1 MAKGKTN
8 QATTESIEEVIESF
22 PFTTLIDER
31 YMNYTFH
38 VMEDRAIP
46 DARDGLKPVQRR
58 ILYGMKDLG
67 SKANGP
73 TTKSAKIVGHVMGN
87 YHPHGDAAIYDT
99 LVNMTQDW
107 KARHPLTIGQGN
119 WGSIHGHSAAAQ
131 RYTECKMS
139 KFGEA
144 LLEDVNPQVVSFEP
158 NYNDEMQMPTVLP
171 AKLPNLLVNGT
182 AGIAVGVATKIPPHN
197 LTEVSKL
204 ISAYIDKAG
213 SLSIDDVISMMPG
226 PDFPTGGIIRGQKGI
241 RDYYE
246 TGRGSV
252 VVDGI
257 YEIVVD
263 DKGRQQIVITGLP
276 YGASPSELSEKIE
289 ELVKDKKIEGIDD
302 LKDLSHGKNGKTHI
316 KVIVYVAKNGN
327 ANLIVN
333 QLLKSTSLRLAFNVN
348 NTVTVDKRI
357 IENAPILKLVE
368 IFVNHRKQVLTNRFN
383 AELAD
388 NESRMHILEGL
399 IAVSSR
405 IDEAIALIR
414 ASNNPAEASD
424 SLISN
429 GLVKSEEQA
438 KAVLAITLSRLT
450 KLEADRLLQEKD
462 NLSKRNDWLRTTLS
476 SENKI
481 LKIVAKETEE
491 LSKSMGN
498 DRITMIGTS
507 PDDITTEDL
516 IPEEQCVISLTKDG
530 YIKRLPISAYR
541 VQARGGRGVTNM
553 SKSNEEASELFIAST
568 HDLILFFTNTG
579 LMFKKKGYEIPEF
592 SRTHKGIHLANLL
605 DLNQDERVTGFIPL
619 KSLDADGF
627 IIMVTKLGKIK
638 RSYIRDYDTSLKT
651 KGLKAILLSDNDEVA
666 YVDFTDGTKDIFL
679 VTALGKAVRYS
690 EDNVTITG
698 RSTQGVKA
706 MNLSDT
712 DNIAQLLV
720 LCPDENP
727 DILVAT
733 SQGFAKRTN
742 ASQYKSTSGRNVR
755 GVNTIDQ
762 VKFDRN
768 GVIVSAST
776 VSDGDTLIILTKRG
790 QIIQIPIDEIRAT
803 GRNTMGV
810 KIVKLDNNDSLTAIA
825 KVTNGILQAE
835 QAAEEANP
843 SS

>member
-1 MAKGKTN
+1 
-8 QATTESIEEVIESF
+8 
-22 PFTTLIDER
+22 
-31 YMNYTFH
+31 
-38 VMEDRAIP
+38 
-46 DARDGLKPVQRR
+46 
-58 ILYGMKDLG
+58 
-67 SKANGP
+67 
-73 TTKSAKIVGHVMGN
+73 
-87 YHPHGDAAIYDT
+87 
-99 LVNMTQDW
+99 
-107 KARHPLTIGQGN
+107 
-119 WGSIHGHSAAAQ
+119 
-131 RYTECKMS
+131 MS

-144 LLEDVNPQVVSFEP
+144 LLEDVNPDVVPFEP

-197 LTEVSKL
+197 LNEVSSL
-204 ISAYIDKAG
+204 ISAYIEKNGKLTTDEV
-213 SLSIDDVISMMPG
+213 LELMPG

-263 DKGRQQIVITGLP
+263 DKGRQQIIITGLP
-276 YGASPSELSEKIE
+276 YGASPSELAEKIE
-289 ELVKDKKIEGIDD
+289 ELVRDKKIDGIDD

-316 KVIVYVAKNGN
+316 KIVVYVAKTGN

-348 NTVTVDKRI
+348 NTVTVEKRI

-368 IFVNHRKQVLTNRFN
+368 IFVDHRKEVLTNRYS

-388 NESRMHILEGL
+388 NEARMHILEGL

-414 ASNNPAEASD
+414 ASNNPGEASD
-424 SLISN
+424 ALISN
-429 GLVKSEEQA
+429 GLVSSEEQA

-462 NLSKRNDWLRTTLS
+462 DLSKRNDWLTGVLAS
-476 SENKI
+476 DKKV
-481 LKIVAKETEE
+481 LKIISKETED
-491 LSKSMGN
+491 LAKALGN
-498 DRITMIGTS
+498 TRITSLGSS
-507 PDDITTEDL
+507 PDEITTEDL
-516 IPEEQCVISLTKDG
+516 IPEEQCVISMTKDG
-530 YIKRLPISAYR
+530 YIKRLPLTAYR

-553 SKSNEEASELFIAST
+553 SKSNEEAAELFVAST
-568 HDLILFFTNTG
+568 HEFIMFFTNTG

-592 SRTHKGIHLANLL
+592 NRTSKGIHLANLL
-605 DLNQDERVTGFIPL
+605 DLNQQERITGFIRL
-619 KSLDADGF
+619 KSLDTDGY
-627 IIMVTKLGKIK
+627 IIMITRQGKIK
-638 RSYIRDYDTSLKT
+638 RSFIRDYDTTLKT
-651 KGLKAILLSDNDEVA
+651 KGLKAIMLSEGDEVA
-666 YVDFTDGTKDIFL
+666 YVEQTNGSKDVFL
-679 VTALGKAVRYS
+679 VTSLGKAVRYS
-690 EDNVTITG
+690 EDNVTVTG
-698 RSTQGVKA
+698 RATQGVKA
-706 MNLSDT
+706 MNLSDN

-720 LCPDENP
+720 LSPDENP

-776 VSDGDTLIILTKRG
+776 VSDGDTLIILTKKG
-790 QIIQIPIDEIRAT
+790 QIIQIPIDEIRST

-810 KIVKLDNNDSLTAIA
+810 KIVKLDTSDSLTAIA
-825 KVTNGILQAE
+825 KVTDGVAQAE
-835 QAAEEANP
+835 RAAEEIV
-843 SS
+843 

>member
-1 MAKGKTN
+1 MAKNKSTAPEA
-8 QATTESIEEVIESF
+8 QSFEEVIESF
-22 PFTTLIDER
+22 PFSSLIDER

-46 DARDGLKPVQRR
+46 DARDGMKPVQRR
-58 ILYGMKDLG
+58 ILFGMKDLG
-67 SKANGP
+67 SKASGS

-139 KFGEA
+139 RFGEA
-144 LLEDVNPQVVSFEP
+144 LLDDVNPKVVSYEP

-197 LTEVSKL
+197 LNEVSNL
-204 ISAYIDKAG
+204 ISAFIEKEG
-213 SLSIDDVISMMPG
+213 NLTIDDVLEIMPG

-257 YEIVVD
+257 YEIAVD
-263 DKGRQQIVITGLP
+263 EKGRQQIVITGLP
-276 YGASPSELSEKIE
+276 YSANPSELAEKIE
-289 ELVKDKKIEGIDD
+289 ELVRDKKIDGIDD

-316 KVIVYVAKNGN
+316 KIVVYVSKNGN

-333 QLLKSTSLRLAFNVN
+333 QLLKSTNLRLAFNVN
-348 NTVTVDKRI
+348 NTVTVEKRI
-357 IENAPILKLVE
+357 IENAPVLKLVE
-368 IFVNHRKQVLTNRFN
+368 IFVKHRKQVLTNRYN
-383 AELAD
+383 AELED

-414 ASNNPAEASD
+414 ASNNPAEASQ
-424 SLISN
+424 SLIDN
-429 GLVKSEEQA
+429 GLVASDEQA

-462 NLSKRNDWLRTTLS
+462 ELSKRNEWLRGTLS
-476 SENKI
+476 SDKKV
-481 LKIVAKETEE
+481 LKIIAKETSD
-491 LSKSMGN
+491 LAKSLGN
-498 DRITMIGTS
+498 ERVTKLGTS
-507 PDDITTEDL
+507 PDEITTEDL
-516 IPEEQCVISLTKDG
+516 IPEEQCVISMTKDG
-530 YIKRLPISAYR
+530 YIKRIPLNAYR

-553 SKSNEEASELFIAST
+553 SKSNEEASDLFIAST
-568 HDLILFFTNTG
+568 HELILFFTNTG

-605 DLNQDERVTGFIPL
+605 DLNQEERITGFIRL
-619 KSLDADGF
+619 KSLDTDGF
-627 IIMVTKLGKIK
+627 IIMVTKKGKIK
-638 RSYIRDYDTSLKT
+638 RSFIRDYDTNLKT
-651 KGLKAILLSDNDEVA
+651 KGLKAVVLSENDEVA
-666 YVDFTDGTKDIFL
+666 YVDHTDGTKDVFL
-679 VTALGKAVRYS
+679 VTTMGKAVRYS

-698 RSTQGVKA
+698 RATQGVKA
-706 MNLSDT
+706 MNLSDE

-720 LCPDENP
+720 LSPDDNP

-733 SQGFAKRTN
+733 SQGYAKRTN

-768 GVIVSAST
+768 GMIVSAST
-776 VSDGDTLIILTKRG
+776 VSDGDTLIVLTKKG

-810 KIVKLDNNDSLTAIA
+810 RIVKLDATDALTAIA
-825 KVTNGILQAE
+825 KVTNGVAQAE
-835 QAAEEANP
+835 RAAEEIA
-843 SS
+843 

>member
-1 MAKGKTN
+1 MAKHKS
-8 QATTESIEEVIESF
+8 TTPEAQSFQEVIESF
-22 PFTTLIDER
+22 PFSTIIDER

-58 ILYGMKDLG
+58 ILFGMKDLG
-67 SKANGP
+67 SKASGS

-139 KFGEA
+139 RFGEA
-144 LLEDVNPQVVSFEP
+144 LLDDVNPDVVPYEP
-158 NYNDEMQMPTVLP
+158 NYNDEMKMPTVLP
-171 AKLPNLLVNGT
+171 GKLPNLLVNGT

-197 LTEVSKL
+197 LCEVSNL
-204 ISAYIDKAG
+204 ISAFIDKG
-213 SLSIDDVISMMPG
+213 GLLSTEEIMEIMPG

-252 VVDGI
+252 VLDGL

-276 YGASPSELSEKIE
+276 YGASPSELAEKIE
-289 ELVKDKKIEGIDD
+289 ELVRDKKIDGIDD
-302 LKDLSHGKNGKTHI
+302 LKDLSHGKNGKTNI
-316 KVIVYVAKNGN
+316 KIIVYVAKNGN

-333 QLLKSTSLRLAFNVN
+333 QLLKSTNLRMAFNVN
-348 NTVTVDKRI
+348 NTVTVDKKI
-357 IENAPILKLVE
+357 FENAPIIKLVE
-368 IFVNHRKQVLTNRFN
+368 IFVNHRKQVLTNRYN
-383 AELAD
+383 AELED
-388 NESRMHILEGL
+388 NEARMHILEGL

-414 ASNNPAEASD
+414 ASNNPADASQ

-429 GLVKSEEQA
+429 GLVASEEQA

-462 NLSKRNDWLRTTLS
+462 ELSNRNEWLKGVLG
-476 SENKI
+476 SEKKVLRI
-481 LKIVAKETEE
+481 IAKETAE
-491 LSKSMGN
+491 LAKTLGNERVSAMGA
-498 DRITMIGTS
+498 S

-516 IPEEQCVISLTKDG
+516 IPEEQCVISMTKDG
-530 YIKRLPISAYR
+530 YIKRLPLNAYR

-553 SKSNEEASELFIAST
+553 SKSNEEASDLFVAST
-568 HDLILFFTNTG
+568 HELILFFTNTG

-605 DLNQDERVTGFIPL
+605 DLNQEERITGFIRL
-619 KSLDADGF
+619 KSLDSDGF
-627 IIMVTKLGKIK
+627 IIMVTRKGKIK
-638 RSYIRDYDTSLKT
+638 RSYIRDYDTTLKT
-651 KGLKAILLSDNDEVA
+651 KGLKAILLAENDEVA
-666 YVDFTDGTKDIFL
+666 YVDHTDGTKDVFL
-679 VTALGKAVRYS
+679 VTSLGKAVRYS

-698 RSTQGVKA
+698 RATQGVKA
-706 MNLSDT
+706 MNLSDN

-720 LCPDENP
+720 LSPDDNP

-768 GVIVSAST
+768 GMIVSAST
-776 VSDGDTLIILTKRG
+776 VSDGDTLIVLTKKG

-810 KIVKLDNNDSLTAIA
+810 RIVKLDNTDALTAIA
-825 KVTNGILQAE
+825 KVSNGVAQAE
-835 QAAEEANP
+835 RAAEEIL
-843 SS
+843 

>member
-1 MAKGKTN
+1 MAKNKSYSAP
-8 QATTESIEEVIESF
+8 QAQSFTEVIESF
-22 PFTTLIDER
+22 PFANLIDER

-46 DARDGLKPVQRR
+46 DARDGMKPVQRR

-144 LLEDVNPQVVSFEP
+144 LLEDVNPNVVPFEP

-197 LTEVSKL
+197 LNEVSNL
-204 ISAYIDKAG
+204 ISAYIEKGGNLTTDE
-213 SLSIDDVISMMPG
+213 VISIMPG

-263 DKGRQQIVITGLP
+263 DKGRQQIIITGLP
-276 YGASPSELSEKIE
+276 YSASPSELAEKIE
-289 ELVKDKKIEGIDD
+289 ELVRDKKIDGIDD

-316 KVIVYVAKNGN
+316 KIIVYVAKNGN

-348 NTVTVDKRI
+348 NTVTVEKRI
-357 IENAPILKLVE
+357 IENAPILKLVD
-368 IFVNHRKQVLTNRFN
+368 IFVNHRKQVLTNRYN
-383 AELAD
+383 AELLD
-388 NESRMHILEGL
+388 NEARMHILEGL

-414 ASNNPAEASD
+414 ASNNPAEASQT
-424 SLISN
+424 LIDN
-429 GLVKSEEQA
+429 GLVTSEEQA

-462 NLSKRNDWLRTTLS
+462 ELSKRNDWLRDVLG
-476 SENKI
+476 SEKKV
-481 LKIVAKETEE
+481 LKIIAKETND
-491 LSKSMGN
+491 LAKALGN
-498 DRITMIGTS
+498 ERVTTLGSS
-507 PDDITTEDL
+507 PDEITTEDL
-516 IPEEQCVISLTKDG
+516 IPEEQCVISMTKDG
-530 YIKRLPISAYR
+530 YIKRLPLTAYR

-553 SKSNEEASELFIAST
+553 SKSNEEASELFVAST
-568 HDLILFFTNTG
+568 HELILFFTNTG

-605 DLNQDERVTGFIPL
+605 DLNQEEKIAGFVRV
-619 KSLDADGF
+619 KSLDADGY
-627 IIMVTKLGKIK
+627 IVMVSRKGKIK
-638 RSYIRDYDTSLKT
+638 RSFIRDYDTNLKT
-651 KGLKAILLSDNDEVA
+651 KGLKAIMLSDGDEVA
-666 YVDFTDGTKDIFL
+666 YVDQTDGSKDVFL
-679 VTALGKAVRYS
+679 VTSMGKAVRYS
-690 EDNVTITG
+690 EDNVTVTG
-698 RSTQGVKA
+698 RATQGVKA
-706 MNLSDT
+706 MNLSDG

-720 LCPDENP
+720 LSPDDNP

-733 SQGFAKRTN
+733 SQGYAKRTN

-768 GVIVSAST
+768 GTIVSAST
-776 VSDGDTLIILTKRG
+776 VSDGDTLIVLTKKG
-790 QIIQIPIDEIRAT
+790 QIIQIPIDEIRST

-810 KIVKLDNNDSLTAIA
+810 KIVKLDMSDSLTAIA
-825 KVTNGILQAE
+825 KVTDGVAQAE
-835 QAAEEANP
+835 RAAEEVN
-843 SS
+843 

>member
-1 MAKGKTN
+1 MARTKN
-8 QATTESIEEVIESF
+8 TEPNEDNNIVEFIDSESF
-22 PFTTLIDER
+22 SSIIDER
-31 YMNYTFH
+31 YMNYTFY

-58 ILYGMKDLG
+58 ILFGMKDLN
-67 SKANGP
+67 SKHNGP
-73 TTKSAKIVGHVMGN
+73 TIKSAKIVGHVMGN
-87 YHPHGDAAIYDT
+87 YHPHGDSAIYDT

-139 KFGEA
+139 RFGEA
-144 LLEDVNPQVVSFEP
+144 VLDDVNPDVVPYEP

-171 AKLPNLLVNGT
+171 SRLPNLLVNGT

-197 LTEVSKL
+197 LNEVSRL
-204 ISAYIDKAG
+204 VSAYIEKEG
-213 SLSIDDVISMMPG
+213 NLSIDDVIGIMPG

-246 TGRGSV
+246 SGRGSV
-252 VVDGI
+252 VVDGL
-257 YEIVVD
+257 YEIEVD
-263 DKGRQQIVITGLP
+263 DKGRQKIVITGLP
-276 YGASPSELSEKIE
+276 YGASPAELASKIE
-289 ELVKDKKIEGIDD
+289 ELVRDKKIEGIDD
-302 LKDLSHGKNGKTHI
+302 LKDLSFGKNGQTVI
-316 KVIVYVAKNGN
+316 KIVVYVAKNGN

-333 QLLKSTSLRLAFNVN
+333 QLLKSTNLRMAFNVN
-348 NTVTVDKRI
+348 NTVTVEKRI
-357 IENAPILKLVE
+357 IENAPVLKLVE
-368 IFVNHRKQVLTNRFN
+368 IFINHRKFVLTNRFN
-383 AELAD
+383 AELED

-414 ASNNPAEASD
+414 ASANPAEALQT
-424 SLISN
+424 LIDKD
-429 GLVKSEEQA
+429 LVKSEEQA
-438 KAVLAITLSRLT
+438 RAVLAITLSRLT
-450 KLEADRLLQEKD
+450 KLEANKLLQEKD
-462 NLSKRNDWLRTTLS
+462 ELSKRNDWLRNVLG
-476 SENKI
+476 SEKRV
-481 LKIVAKETEE
+481 LKIISKETEE
-491 LSKSMGN
+491 LAKNMGTE
-498 DRITMIGTS
+498 RVTTIGSS
-507 PDDITTEDL
+507 PDEITTEDL
-516 IPEEQCVISLTKDG
+516 IPEEHCVISLTKDG
-530 YIKRLPISAYR
+530 YIKRLPLTAYR

-605 DLNQDERVTGFIPL
+605 DLAQNEKIAGFIPL
-619 KSLDADGF
+619 KSLDTDGY
-627 IIMVTKLGKIK
+627 IVMVTRNGKIK
-638 RSYIRDYDTSLKT
+638 RSQIRDYDTNLKT
-651 KGLKAILLSDNDEVA
+651 KGLKAILLSENDEVA
-666 YVDFTDGTKDIFL
+666 YVDHTDGNKDIFL
-679 VTALGKAVRYS
+679 VTSLGKAVRYS

-706 MNLSDT
+706 MNLADS

-733 SQGFAKRTN
+733 SQGYAKRTN
-742 ASQYKSTSGRNVR
+742 ASEYRSTSGRNVR

-768 GVIVSAST
+768 GIIVSAST
-776 VSDGDTLIILTKRG
+776 VSDGDSLIILTKKG
-790 QIIQIPIDEIRAT
+790 QIIQIPVDDIRAT

-810 KIVKLDNNDSLTAIA
+810 RIVRLDPSDSLTAIA
-825 KVTNGILQAE
+825 KVTDGVAQAE
-835 QAAEEANP
+835 KAAEEVM
-843 SS
+843 

>member
-1 MAKGKTN
+1 MSKNNKTTLTS
-8 QATTESIEEVIESF
+8 QSITEVIESF
-22 PFTTLIDER
+22 PFSNLIDER

-58 ILYGMKDLG
+58 ILFGMKDLG
-67 SKANGP
+67 SKASGS

-107 KARHPLTIGQGN
+107 KARHPLTLGQGN

-139 KFGEA
+139 RFGEA
-144 LLEDVNPQVVSFEP
+144 LLDDVNPDVVSYEP

-171 AKLPNLLVNGT
+171 GKLPNLLVNGT

-197 LTEVSKL
+197 LNEVSKL
-204 ISAYIDKAG
+204 VSAYIENDGK
-213 SLSIDDVISMMPG
+213 LSTEDIISIMPG
-226 PDFPTGGIIRGQKGI
+226 PDFPTGGTIRGQKGI

-252 VVDGI
+252 IVDGI
-257 YEIVVD
+257 YEIIVD

-289 ELVKDKKIEGIDD
+289 ELVRDKKIEGIDD
-302 LKDLSHGKNGKTHI
+302 LKDLSHGKNGKTNI
-316 KVIVYVAKNGN
+316 KVVVYVAKNGN
-327 ANLIVN
+327 ANLIIN
-333 QLLKSTSLRLAFNVN
+333 QLLKSTNLRTVFNVN

-357 IENAPILKLVE
+357 IENAPVLKLVE
-368 IFVNHRKQVLTNRFN
+368 IFVNHRKQVLINRYN
-383 AELAD
+383 SELRD

-399 IAVSSR
+399 IAVSSK

-414 ASNNPAEASD
+414 ASNNPSEASQA
-424 SLISN
+424 LISN
-429 GLVKSEEQA
+429 SLVSTEEQA

-450 KLEADRLLQEKD
+450 KLEADRLLQERD
-462 NLSKRNDWLRTTLS
+462 DLSKRNDWLRTTLS
-476 SENKI
+476 SDKKI
-481 LKIVAKETEE
+481 LKIVSKETED
-491 LSKSMGN
+491 LSKNLGN
-498 DRITMIGTS
+498 DRLTTIGMS

-516 IPEEQCVISLTKDG
+516 IPEEQCAISLTKDG
-530 YIKRLPISAYR
+530 YIKRLPLSVYR

-553 SKSNEEASELFIAST
+553 SKSNEEAADLFVAST
-568 HDLILFFTNTG
+568 HELILFFTNTG

-592 SRTHKGIHLANLL
+592 SRTAKGVHLANLL
-605 DLNQDERVTGFIPL
+605 DLNQDERITGFIPL
-619 KSLDADGF
+619 KNLDTDGF
-627 IIMVTKLGKIK
+627 IVMVTKQGKIK

-651 KGLKAILLSDNDEVA
+651 KGLKAISLSERDEVA
-666 YVDFTDGTKDIFL
+666 YVDFTDGNKDVFL
-679 VTALGKAVRYS
+679 VTSLGKAVRYS

-698 RSTQGVKA
+698 RATQGVKA
-706 MNLSDT
+706 MNLSEN

-720 LCPDENP
+720 LSSDENP

-733 SQGFAKRTN
+733 SHGYAKRTN

-768 GVIVSAST
+768 GMIVSAST
-776 VSDGDTLIILTKRG
+776 VSDGDTLIVLTKRG
-790 QIIQIPIDEIRAT
+790 QIIQIPIDDIRAT
-803 GRNTMGV
+803 GRNSMGIR
-810 KIVKLDNNDSLTAIA
+810 IVKLDNNDTLTAIA
-825 KVTNGILQAE
+825 KVTDGVAQAE
-835 QAAEEANP
+835 KAAELSE
-843 SS
+843 

>member
-1 MAKGKTN
+1 MAKNKSYDTP
-8 QATTESIEEVIESF
+8 QAQSITEVIESF
-22 PFTTLIDER
+22 PFANLIDER

-46 DARDGLKPVQRR
+46 DARDGMKPVQRR

-144 LLEDVNPQVVSFEP
+144 LLEDVNPNVVPFEP

-197 LTEVSKL
+197 LNEVSNL
-204 ISAYIDKAG
+204 ISAFIEKGGQLSTDEI
-213 SLSIDDVISMMPG
+213 LSIMPG

-246 TGRGSV
+246 SGRGSV

-263 DKGRQQIVITGLP
+263 EKGRQQIVITGLP
-276 YGASPSELSEKIE
+276 YSASPSELAEKIE
-289 ELVKDKKIEGIDD
+289 ELVRDKKIDGIDD

-316 KVIVYVAKNGN
+316 KIIVYVAKNGN

-348 NTVTVDKRI
+348 NTVTVEKRI

-368 IFVNHRKQVLTNRFN
+368 IFVNHRKQVLTNRYN
-383 AELAD
+383 AELED

-399 IAVSSR
+399 RAVSSR

-414 ASNNPAEASD
+414 ASNNPQEASMA
-424 SLISN
+424 LIDK
-429 GLVKSEEQA
+429 GLVTSEEQA

-462 NLSKRNDWLRTTLS
+462 ELSKRNDWLRGVLA
-476 SENKI
+476 SEKKV
-481 LKIVAKETEE
+481 LKIIAKETED
-491 LSKSMGN
+491 LAKSLGN
-498 DRITMIGTS
+498 DRMTSLGSS
-507 PDDITTEDL
+507 PDEITTEDL
-516 IPEEQCVISLTKDG
+516 IPEEQCVISMTKDG
-530 YIKRLPISAYR
+530 YIKRLPVTAYR

-553 SKSNEEASELFIAST
+553 SKSNEEAAELFVAST
-568 HDLILFFTNTG
+568 HEFIMFFTNTG

-592 SRTHKGIHLANLL
+592 SRTSKGIHLANLL
-605 DLNQDERVTGFIPL
+605 DLNQEERITGFIRL
-619 KSLDADGF
+619 KSLDTDGY
-627 IIMVTKLGKIK
+627 IIMITRQGKIK
-638 RSYIRDYDTSLKT
+638 RSFIRDYDTNLKT
-651 KGLKAILLSDNDEVA
+651 KGLKAIMLAEGDEVA
-666 YVDFTDGTKDIFL
+666 YVEQTDGSKDVFL
-679 VTALGKAVRYS
+679 VTSLGKAVRYS
-690 EDNVTITG
+690 EDNVTVTG
-698 RSTQGVKA
+698 RATQGVKA
-706 MNLSDT
+706 MNLSNN

-720 LCPDENP
+720 LSPDENP

-733 SQGFAKRTN
+733 SQGYAKRTN

-768 GVIVSAST
+768 GMIVSAST
-776 VSDGDTLIILTKRG
+776 VSDGDTLIVLTKKG
-790 QIIQIPIDEIRAT
+790 QIIQIPIDEIRST

-810 KIVKLDNNDSLTAIA
+810 KIVRLDLTDSLTAIA
-825 KVTNGILQAE
+825 KVTNGVAQAE
-835 QAAEEANP
+835 RAAEEAN
-843 SS
+843 